1 MSSDKMVEEHE
12 ITVEYALT
20 RGEVAGGLLRSVAQ
34 SPKYRG
40 KILLYSVGTGV
51 FTLLFHG
58 RVSRSVT
65 PRDVMIAVG
74 WTIGFLLVLPLG
86 MFIRAKTAKRTLKVS
101 RGGIWTEIGRS
112 RKQYAWK
119 KIGEVTDTR
128 QFILIAL
135 TNGNAFFIPHRAFP
149 GVEQREQFL
158 TETRRWMQ
166 ASG

>member
-1 MSSDKMVEEHE
+1 MSPDKMVEEHE

-40 KILLYSVGTGV
+40 KILLYSVGIGV
-51 FTLLFHG
+51 FTLLY
-58 RVSRSVT
+58 RAALTRSVT
-65 PRDVMIAVG
+65 PSDVMIAVG
-74 WTIGFLLVLPLG
+74 YGVGFLLVLPLWL
-86 MFIRAKTAKRTLKVS
+86 FIRAKTAKRTLKVS
-101 RGGIWTEIGRS
+101 RGGIWTEIGRIG
-112 RKQYAWK
+112 KQYEWK
-119 KIGEVTDTR
+119 QIREVTDAR

-135 TNGNAFFIPHRAFP
+135 TNGNAFFIPRRAFP
-149 GVEQREQFL
+149 GIEQREQFL

>member
-1 MSSDKMVEEHE
+1 MSPDTMVEEHE

-40 KILLYSVGTGV
+40 KILLYSVGIGV
-51 FTLLFHG
+51 FTLFYRAALT
-58 RVSRSVT
+58 RSVT
-65 PRDVMIAVG
+65 PGDVMIAVG
-74 WTIGFLLVLPLG
+74 YGVGFLLVLPLWL
-86 MFIRAKTAKRTLKVS
+86 FIRAKTAKRTLNLS
-101 RGGIWTEIGRS
+101 RGGIWTEIGRI
-112 RKQYAWK
+112 RKQYEWK
-119 KIGEVTDTR
+119 QIREVTDAR

-149 GVEQREQFL
+149 GVELREQFL